1 MIMTQEK
8 LCEVTLLLTYQNL
21 DNNIFC
27 NFVDIK
33 ARKIDFMK

>member
-1 MIMTQEK
+1 MMMTQEE
-8 LCEVTLLLTYQNL
+8 CEVTLLLTYRNL
-21 DNNIFC
+21 DNNIFR